1 MDLNVIIEFLLILKA
16 APAINSEIIK
26 SMYNMI
32 KPPLISVFGEAVEDR
47 GEINAWDVEYRAGS
61 KVRRQI
67 LE

>member
-1 MDLNVIIEFLLILKA
+1 MLNIKA

-26 SMYNMI
+26 SMHDML

-47 GEINAWDVEYRAGS
+47 GEINAWDVEYRVGS
-61 KVRRQI
+61 KGRRQI